1 MRRRL
6 MMFAALIAA
15 TLTTVSSVSIFA
27 AAQQGNAAP
36 NRRPNILLIIMDDV
50 GMDVTTDMYPG
61 LIDDLT
67 KKYGPGGLNH
77 PGYRAINGSPASTPN
92 LDRLAEQGM
101 VFANTWAQPFCSPTR
116 ASILTGLF
124 AVKANVL
131 TYADPLAQ
139 TYTSFVQKLKDDGGY
154 STAIFGKWH
163 LAGLPSATSN
173 YLGMKPKEAGF
184 DLFKGNMHAAIKTYF
199 DWDYMVQDADTP
211 ANQWRTGSPPTKS
224 LPGIAPTTF
233 SPVVQVA
240 DTLEWITARKTSTPD
255 KPWFAWMAFNLSHA
269 TTQAQPSSMV
279 VPNADTLDARS
290 LAEMKKCGGTF
301 GSANV
306 GSCTGE
312 SLMRA
317 MTNSLDT
324 IVGKLLDKV
333 DSLDPNTYIIVLGD
347 NGTPMYGRPNQDY
360 IDNMYIT
367 KKGRGKGTA
376 YESGARVSLA
386 IRGPRIPAS
395 SRNGEYVHV
404 ADLFSTI
411 LSIAGLKAPEK
422 VPNRDNSGL
431 QSVDSVSLA
440 PILFDKAA
448 TVRDPNQGYLLTESL
463 NLMTNSTRQ
472 VGARNATYK
481 VVCTEKVNASACE
494 FFNLIT
500 DPLEEYPLPKPDSC
514 TNYTNGTWKPADVR
528 WHYCRLTDVVATQ
541 SFLK

>member
-290 LAEMKKCGGTF
+290 LTEMKKCGGTF

>member
-1 MRRRL
+1 M
-6 MMFAALIAA
+6 AVA
-15 TLTTVSSVSIFA
+15 TLATVSSSATFA
-27 AAQQGNAAP
+27 AAQRASAAQ

-61 LIDDLT
+61 LIDDLG
-67 KKYGPGGLNH
+67 KKYGPAGLNH
-77 PGYRAINGSPASTPN
+77 PNYRAINGSPASTPN
-92 LDRLAEQGM
+92 LDRLAQQGM

-131 TYADPLAQ
+131 TYADPLDQ
-139 TYTSFVQKLKDDGGY
+139 SYTSFVKKLKDEAGY

-163 LAGLPSATSN
+163 LAGLPSATAN
-173 YLGMKPKEAGF
+173 YPGMKPKEAGF
-184 DLFKGNMHAAIKTYF
+184 ETFKGNMHAAIKTYW
-199 DWDYMVQDADTP
+199 DYDYMVQDADTP
-211 ANQWRTGSPPTKS
+211 ASQWRTGPPPIKS

-240 DTLEWITARKTSTPD
+240 DTLEWITAQKTSNPD
-255 KPWFAWMAFNLSHA
+255 KPWFAWMAFNLAHA
-269 TTQAQPSSMV
+269 TAQAQPSSMV
-279 VPNADTLDARS
+279 VPNADTLDARTYG
-290 LAEMKKCGGTF
+290 EMKKCGGTF
-301 GSANV
+301 GSANT
-306 GSCTGE
+306 GSCSGE

-324 IVGKLLDKV
+324 IVGKLLEKV
-333 DSLDPNTYIIVLGD
+333 DVLDPNTYVILLGD
-347 NGTPMYGRPNQDY
+347 NGTPMYGRPGQDY

-376 YESGARVSLA
+376 YESGARVAMA
-386 IRGPRIPAS
+386 IRGPRIQAS
-395 SRNGEYVHV
+395 TRSNEYVHV
-404 ADLFSTI
+404 ADLFSTT
-411 LSIAGLKAPEK
+411 LALARLQSPEK
-422 VPNRDNSGL
+422 VPNRGGAGL

-448 TVRDPNQGYLLTESL
+448 AVRDPNQGYLLTESL

-481 VVCTEKVNASACE
+481 VVCTEKVDTSTCE
-494 FFNLIT
+494 FFNLIA
-500 DPLEEYPLPKPDSC
+500 DPLEEFPLPKPDSC
-514 TNYTNGTWKPADVR
+514 SNFTNGTWKPADSR
-528 WHYCRLTDVVATQ
+528 WHYCRLADIVATQ

>member
-6 MMFAALIAA
+6 MMLLALLAAA
-15 TLTTVSSVSIFA
+15 LTTVSSASTFA
-27 AAQQGNAAP
+27 ASQRGNAAP

-67 KKYGPGGLNH
+67 KKYGPAGLNH
-77 PGYRAINGSPASTPN
+77 PSYRAINGSPASTPN

-173 YLGMKPKEAGF
+173 YPGMKPKEAGF
-184 DLFKGNMHAAIKTYF
+184 DLFKGNMHAAIKTYW
-199 DWDYMVQDADTP
+199 DWDYMVQDATTP
-211 ANQWRTGSPPTKS
+211 AGQWRTGPPPTKS

-240 DTLEWITARKTSTPD
+240 DTLEWITAQKTSTPD

-306 GSCTGE
+306 GSCSGE

-324 IVGKLLDKV
+324 IVGKLLEKV
-333 DSLDPNTYIIVLGD
+333 DALDPNTYVIVLGD

-395 SRNGEYVHV
+395 TRNSEYVHV

-494 FFNLIT
+494 FFNLIA
-500 DPLEEYPLPKPDSC
+500 DPLEEYPLAKPDSC
-514 TNYTNGTWKPADVR
+514 SNYTNGTWKPADVR